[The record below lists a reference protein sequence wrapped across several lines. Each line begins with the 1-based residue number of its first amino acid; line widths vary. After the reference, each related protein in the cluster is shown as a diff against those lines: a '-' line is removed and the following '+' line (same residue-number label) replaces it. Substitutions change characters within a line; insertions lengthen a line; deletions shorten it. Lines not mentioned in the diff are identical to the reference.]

1 MSSENENKVVAAA
14 ENEAAAE
21 KKGAMRSRAAALF
34 FALILGPLGVSEL
47 YLRKKT
53 SALVVFLLSVVS
65 VAVAWYFQVISLDYK
80 SIDLASKAFYA
91 FAFVFGAT
99 WVYAFLS
106 AIISPVEAV
115 VEDQTPSNA
124 VEFQPDALEIKN
136 SKLPVI
142 IRLCVWIPV
151 VIVIAAIFWASVC
164 EVDIVVSAR
173 GKIIT
178 AQPTIVLKPYDRVF
192 VKDIKVKV
200 GDVVEK
206 DQVLIEF
213 EPKIYDADAARLEN
227 DRDTFKAQFER
238 FSAEFEDQP
247 YTLPKN
253 ATVYDEEQMEIY
265 KQRQEYFKARMHSFD
280 SSIRYYKE
288 AEKTKEVS
296 LESMREQYK
305 VLKDLCA
312 QYERLQ
318 QRNAAS
324 WQEYAQ
330 MTINRLEME
339 GNIDALQQ
347 SIQEL
352 KNQTEAT
359 VAQKDAFIQEWRNT
373 ISENMVVAK
382 SKLKTAESQLMQTNQ
397 LREYTELKSPCRAVV
412 HEVAAFSKN
421 SGVREAEALI
431 TLIPIDGDLFVE
443 AEVRPMDIARVR
455 EDMNARIKLDAYPFQ
470 KYDTMSGKVVGIS
483 ENTIQKDQRSLD
495 PEASMTYYR
504 TRLSYDY
511 STMSH
516 LPENF
521 RLIPG
526 MEVQVEIM
534 TGRRKIITYVT
545 YPLIKALDTA
555 IREP

>member
-1 MSSENENKVVAAA
+1 MSENENNMVAAEATPAENVKQETRSRGAAVFFALFFGPLGISEAYLGRKKSAVTVLLLTIAAVAAA
-14 ENEAAAE
+14 
-21 KKGAMRSRAAALF
+21 
-34 FALILGPLGVSEL
+34 
-47 YLRKKT
+47 
-53 SALVVFLLSVVS
+53 
-65 VAVAWYFQVISLDYK
+65 WYFKVISLDYK
-80 SIDLASKAFYA
+80 AIDLTSKWFQL
-91 FAFVFGAT
+91 FVIGMGAIWAYT
-99 WVYAFLS
+99 FLCS
-106 AIISPVEAV
+106 MIATLNPVV
-115 VEDQTPSNA
+115 GDQTPAEA

-142 IRLCVWIPV
+142 IRLCVWIPAV
-151 VIVIAAIFWASVC
+151 VVLIGIVWASLC

-178 AQPTIVLKPYDRVF
+178 GQPTIVLKPYDRVF
-192 VKDIKVKV
+192 VKDVKV
-200 GDVVEK
+200 SVGDIVEK

-227 DRDTFKAQFER
+227 DRDTFKAQYER
-238 FSAEFEDQP
+238 FSAEFEGKK
-247 YTLPKN
+247 YVLPSN
-253 ATVYDEEQMEIY
+253 ATVYDKEQLEIY
-265 KQRQEYFKARMHSFD
+265 KQRQEYYNARIQSFD
-280 SSIRYYKE
+280 ASIRYYNE
-288 AEKTKEVS
+288 AKKTKEVT
-296 LESMREQYK
+296 LNSMREQYK
-305 VLKDLCA
+305 VFKELCD

-318 QRNAAS
+318 KSNAAS
-324 WQEYAQ
+324 WREYAQ
-330 MTINRLEME
+330 MTISRLEME
-339 GNIDALQQ
+339 GNIAALLQ

-359 VAQKDAFIQEWRNT
+359 VAQKEAFVQEWRNT
-373 ISENMVVAK
+373 ISENMVTAK
-382 SKLKTAESQLMQTNQ
+382 SKLKTADSQLLQVNQ
-397 LREYTELKSPCRAVV
+397 LRMYTELKAPCRAVV
-412 HEVAAFSKN
+412 HEVAAFSEN

-455 EDMNARIKLDAYPFQ
+455 LGSEARIKLDAYPFQ
-470 KYDTMSGKVVGIS
+470 KYDTMSGEVVGIS

-504 TRLSYDY
+504 TRLSYDS
-511 STMSH
+511 STMNH

>member
-1 MSSENENKVVAAA
+1 MSENENNVAAA
-14 ENEAAAE
+14 EATPAE
-21 KKGAMRSRAAALF
+21 NVKQKTRSRGAAVFFALF
-34 FALILGPLGVSEL
+34 FGPLGISEA
-47 YLRKKT
+47 YLGRKK
-53 SALVVFLLSVVS
+53 SAVTVLLLTIAA
-65 VAVAWYFQVISLDYK
+65 VAAAWYFKVITLDYK
-80 SIDLASKAFYA
+80 AIDLTSKWFQL
-91 FAFVFGAT
+91 FVIGMGAIWAYT
-99 WVYAFLS
+99 FLCS
-106 AIISPVEAV
+106 MIATLNPVV
-115 VEDQTPSNA
+115 GDQTPAEA

-142 IRLCVWIPV
+142 IRLCVWIPAV
-151 VIVIAAIFWASVC
+151 VVLIGIVWASLC

-178 AQPTIVLKPYDRVF
+178 GQPTIVLKPYDRVF
-192 VKDIKVKV
+192 VKDVKV
-200 GDVVEK
+200 SVGDIVEK

-227 DRDTFKAQFER
+227 DRDTFKAQYER
-238 FSAEFEDQP
+238 FSAEFEGKK
-247 YTLPKN
+247 YVLPSD
-253 ATVYDEEQMEIY
+253 ATVYDKEQLEIY
-265 KQRQEYFKARMHSFD
+265 KQRQEYYNARIQSFD
-280 SSIRYYKE
+280 ASIRYYNE
-288 AEKTKEVS
+288 AKKTKEVT
-296 LESMREQYK
+296 LNSMREQYK
-305 VLKDLCA
+305 VFKELCD

-318 QRNAAS
+318 KSNAAS
-324 WQEYAQ
+324 WREYAQ
-330 MTINRLEME
+330 MTISRLEME
-339 GNIDALQQ
+339 GNIAALLQ

-359 VAQKDAFIQEWRNT
+359 VAQKEAFVQEWRNT
-373 ISENMVVAK
+373 ISENMVTAK
-382 SKLKTAESQLMQTNQ
+382 SKLKTADSQLLQVNQ
-397 LREYTELKSPCRAVV
+397 LRMYTELKAPCRAVV
-412 HEVAAFSKN
+412 HEVAAFSEN

-455 EDMNARIKLDAYPFQ
+455 LGSEARIKLDAYPFQ
-470 KYDTMSGKVVGIS
+470 KYDTMSGEVVGIS

-504 TRLSYDY
+504 TRLSYDS
-511 STMSH
+511 STMNH

>member
-1 MSSENENKVVAAA
+1 MSEQENKTASA
-14 ENEAAAE
+14 ENASAVENTKNDE
-21 KKGAMRSRAAALF
+21 RSRAAAVF
-34 FALILGPLGVSEL
+34 FSLIFGPLGISET
-47 YLRKKT
+47 YLGKKK
-53 SALVVFLLSVVS
+53 SAFAVFLITAAAVV
-65 VAVAWYFQVISLDYK
+65 AAWHYGVLSLDHTA
-80 SIDLASKAFYA
+80 IDFTAKEFHIFAS
-91 FAFVFGAT
+91 VIGAV
-99 WVYAFLS
+99 WAYAFLS
-106 AIISPVEAV
+106 AVLSPLKSAV
-115 VEDQTPSNA
+115 GDQTPANA

-136 SKLPVI
+136 SKLPLA

-151 VIVIAAIFWASVC
+151 VIVIAAIVWASIC

-192 VKDIKVKV
+192 VKDVKVKV
-200 GDVVEK
+200 GDIVEQ

-238 FSAEFEDQP
+238 FTAEFENKP
-247 YTLPKN
+247 YILPQN
-253 ATVYDEEQMEIY
+253 ATDYDREQLEIY
-265 KQRQEYFKARMHSFD
+265 KQRQDYYKARIQSFD
-280 SSIRYYKE
+280 ASIRYYAE
-288 AEKTKEVS
+288 AKKTKEVT
-296 LESMREQYK
+296 LNSMREQYK
-305 VLKDLCA
+305 VFKELCD
-312 QYERLQ
+312 QYEGLQ
-318 QRNAAS
+318 KRNAAS
-324 WQEYAQ
+324 WREYAQ
-330 MTINRLEME
+330 MTISRLEME
-339 GNIDALQQ
+339 GNIAALLQ

-359 VAQKDAFIQEWRNT
+359 VAQKDAFVQEWRNT
-373 ISENMVVAK
+373 ISENMVAAK
-382 SKLKTAESQLMQTNQ
+382 SKLKTADSQLLQTNQ
-397 LREYTELKSPCRAVV
+397 LRMYTELKSPCRAVV
-412 HEVAAFSKN
+412 HEVAAFSEN

-431 TLIPIDGDLFVE
+431 TLIPIDGELFVE

-455 EDMNARIKLDAYPFQ
+455 FGSEARIKLDAYPFQ

-504 TRLSYDY
+504 TRLSYDS
-511 STMSH
+511 STMNH

-526 MEVQVEIM
+526 MEAQVEIM

>member
-1 MSSENENKVVAAA
+1 MSENENNVAAA
-14 ENEAAAE
+14 EATPAE
-21 KKGAMRSRAAALF
+21 NVKQETRSRGAAVFFALF
-34 FALILGPLGVSEL
+34 FGPLGISEA
-47 YLRKKT
+47 YLGRKK
-53 SALVVFLLSVVS
+53 SAVTVLLLTIAA
-65 VAVAWYFQVISLDYK
+65 VAAAWYFKVITLDYK
-80 SIDLASKAFYA
+80 AIDLTSKWFQL
-91 FAFVFGAT
+91 FVIGMGAIWAYT
-99 WVYAFLS
+99 FLCS
-106 AIISPVEAV
+106 MIATLNPVV
-115 VEDQTPSNA
+115 GDQTPAEA

-142 IRLCVWIPV
+142 IRLCVWIPAV
-151 VIVIAAIFWASVC
+151 VVLIGIVWASLC

-178 AQPTIVLKPYDRVF
+178 GQPTIVLKPYDRVF
-192 VKDIKVKV
+192 VKDVKV
-200 GDVVEK
+200 SVGDIVEK

-227 DRDTFKAQFER
+227 DRDTFKAQYER
-238 FSAEFEDQP
+238 FSAEFEGKK
-247 YTLPKN
+247 YVLPSD
-253 ATVYDEEQMEIY
+253 ATVYDKEQLEIY
-265 KQRQEYFKARMHSFD
+265 KQRQEYYNARIQSFD
-280 SSIRYYKE
+280 ASIRYYNE
-288 AEKTKEVS
+288 AKKTKEVT
-296 LESMREQYK
+296 LNSMREQYK
-305 VLKDLCA
+305 VFKELCD

-318 QRNAAS
+318 KSNAAS
-324 WQEYAQ
+324 WREYAQ
-330 MTINRLEME
+330 MTISRLEME
-339 GNIDALQQ
+339 GNIAALLQ

-359 VAQKDAFIQEWRNT
+359 VAQKEAFVQEWRNT
-373 ISENMVVAK
+373 ISENMVTAK
-382 SKLKTAESQLMQTNQ
+382 SKLKTADSQLLQVNQ
-397 LREYTELKSPCRAVV
+397 LRMYTELKAPCRAVV
-412 HEVAAFSKN
+412 HEVAAFSEN

-455 EDMNARIKLDAYPFQ
+455 LGSEARIKLDAYPFQ
-470 KYDTMSGKVVGIS
+470 KYDTMSGEVVGIS

-504 TRLSYDY
+504 TRLSYDS
-511 STMSH
+511 STMNH

>member
-1 MSSENENKVVAAA
+1 MSENENNVAAA
-14 ENEAAAE
+14 EATPAE
-21 KKGAMRSRAAALF
+21 NVKQETRSRGAAVFFALF
-34 FALILGPLGVSEL
+34 FGPLGISEA
-47 YLRKKT
+47 YLGRKK
-53 SALVVFLLSVVS
+53 SAVTVLLLTIAA
-65 VAVAWYFQVISLDYK
+65 VAAAWYFKVISLDYK
-80 SIDLASKAFYA
+80 AIDLTSKWFQL
-91 FAFVFGAT
+91 FVIGMGAIWAYT
-99 WVYAFLS
+99 FLCS
-106 AIISPVEAV
+106 MIATLNPVV
-115 VEDQTPSNA
+115 GDQTPAEA

-142 IRLCVWIPV
+142 IRLCVWIPAV
-151 VIVIAAIFWASVC
+151 VVLIGIVWASLC

-178 AQPTIVLKPYDRVF
+178 GQPTIVLKPYDRVF
-192 VKDIKVKV
+192 VKDVKV
-200 GDVVEK
+200 SVGDIVEK

-227 DRDTFKAQFER
+227 DRDTFKAQYER
-238 FSAEFEDQP
+238 FSAEFEGKK
-247 YTLPKN
+247 YVLPSD
-253 ATVYDEEQMEIY
+253 ATVYDKEQLEIY
-265 KQRQEYFKARMHSFD
+265 KQRQEYYNARIQSFD
-280 SSIRYYKE
+280 ASIRYYNE
-288 AEKTKEVS
+288 AKKTKEVT
-296 LESMREQYK
+296 LNSMREQYK
-305 VLKDLCA
+305 VFKELCD

-318 QRNAAS
+318 KSNAAS
-324 WQEYAQ
+324 WREYAQ
-330 MTINRLEME
+330 MTISRLEME
-339 GNIDALQQ
+339 GNIAALLQ

-359 VAQKDAFIQEWRNT
+359 VAQKEAFVQEWRNT
-373 ISENMVVAK
+373 ISENMVTAK
-382 SKLKTAESQLMQTNQ
+382 SKLKTADSQLLQVNQ
-397 LREYTELKSPCRAVV
+397 LRMYTELKAPCRAVV
-412 HEVAAFSKN
+412 HEVAAFSEN

-455 EDMNARIKLDAYPFQ
+455 LGSEARIKLDAYPFQ
-470 KYDTMSGKVVGIS
+470 KYDTMSGEVVGIS

-504 TRLSYDY
+504 TRLSYDS
-511 STMSH
+511 STMNH

>member
-1 MSSENENKVVAAA
+1 MSENENNVAAA
-14 ENEAAAE
+14 EATPAE
-21 KKGAMRSRAAALF
+21 NVKQETRSRGAAVFFALF
-34 FALILGPLGVSEL
+34 FGPLGISEA
-47 YLRKKT
+47 YLGRKK
-53 SALVVFLLSVVS
+53 SAVTVLLLTIAA
-65 VAVAWYFQVISLDYK
+65 VAAAWYFKVITLDYK
-80 SIDLASKAFYA
+80 AIDLTSKWFQL
-91 FAFVFGAT
+91 FVIGMGAIWAYT
-99 WVYAFLS
+99 FLCS
-106 AIISPVEAV
+106 MIVTLNPVV
-115 VEDQTPSNA
+115 GDQTPAEA

-142 IRLCVWIPV
+142 IRLCVWIPAV
-151 VIVIAAIFWASVC
+151 VVLIGIVWASLC

-178 AQPTIVLKPYDRVF
+178 GQPTIVLKPYDRVF
-192 VKDIKVKV
+192 VKDVKV
-200 GDVVEK
+200 SVGDIVEK

-227 DRDTFKAQFER
+227 DRDTFKAQYER
-238 FSAEFEDQP
+238 FSAEFEGKK
-247 YTLPKN
+247 YVLPSD
-253 ATVYDEEQMEIY
+253 ATVYDKEQLEIY
-265 KQRQEYFKARMHSFD
+265 KQRQEYYNARIQSFD
-280 SSIRYYKE
+280 ASIRYYAE
-288 AEKTKEVS
+288 AKKTKEVT
-296 LESMREQYK
+296 LNSMREQYK
-305 VLKDLCA
+305 VFKELCD

-318 QRNAAS
+318 KSNAAS
-324 WQEYAQ
+324 WREYAQ
-330 MTINRLEME
+330 MTISRLEME
-339 GNIDALQQ
+339 GNIAALLQ

-359 VAQKDAFIQEWRNT
+359 VAQKEAFVQEWRNT
-373 ISENMVVAK
+373 ISENMVTAK
-382 SKLKTAESQLMQTNQ
+382 SKLKTADSQLLQVNQ
-397 LREYTELKSPCRAVV
+397 LRMYTELKAPCRAVV
-412 HEVAAFSKN
+412 HEVAAFSEN

-455 EDMNARIKLDAYPFQ
+455 LGSEARIKLDAYPFQ
-470 KYDTMSGKVVGIS
+470 KYDTMSGEVVGIS

-504 TRLSYDY
+504 TRLSYDS
-511 STMSH
+511 STMNH

>member
-1 MSSENENKVVAAA
+1 MSENENNMVAAEATPAENVKQKTRSRGAAVFFALFFGPLGISEAYLGRKKSAVTVLLLTIAAVAAA
-14 ENEAAAE
+14 
-21 KKGAMRSRAAALF
+21 
-34 FALILGPLGVSEL
+34 
-47 YLRKKT
+47 
-53 SALVVFLLSVVS
+53 
-65 VAVAWYFQVISLDYK
+65 WYFKVITLDYK
-80 SIDLASKAFYA
+80 AIDLTSKWFQL
-91 FAFVFGAT
+91 FVIGMGAIWAYT
-99 WVYAFLS
+99 FLCS
-106 AIISPVEAV
+106 MIATLNPVV
-115 VEDQTPSNA
+115 GDQTPAEA

-142 IRLCVWIPV
+142 IRLCVWIPAV
-151 VIVIAAIFWASVC
+151 VVLIGIVWASLC

-178 AQPTIVLKPYDRVF
+178 GQPTIVLKPYDRVF
-192 VKDIKVKV
+192 VKDVKV
-200 GDVVEK
+200 SVGDIVEK

-227 DRDTFKAQFER
+227 DRDTFKAQYER
-238 FSAEFEDQP
+238 FSAEFEGKK
-247 YTLPKN
+247 YVLPPN
-253 ATVYDEEQMEIY
+253 ATVYDKEQLEIY
-265 KQRQEYFKARMHSFD
+265 KQRQEYYNARIQSFD
-280 SSIRYYKE
+280 ASIRYYNE
-288 AEKTKEVS
+288 AKKTKEVT
-296 LESMREQYK
+296 LNSMREQYK
-305 VLKDLCA
+305 VFKELCD

-318 QRNAAS
+318 KSNAAS
-324 WQEYAQ
+324 WREYAQ
-330 MTINRLEME
+330 MTISRLEME
-339 GNIDALQQ
+339 GNIAALLQ

-359 VAQKDAFIQEWRNT
+359 VAQKEAFVQEWRNT
-373 ISENMVVAK
+373 ISENMVTAK
-382 SKLKTAESQLMQTNQ
+382 SKLKTADSQLLQVNQ
-397 LREYTELKSPCRAVV
+397 LRMYTELKAPCRAVV
-412 HEVAAFSKN
+412 HEVAAFSEN

-455 EDMNARIKLDAYPFQ
+455 LGSEARIKLDAYPFQ
-470 KYDTMSGKVVGIS
+470 KYDTMSGEVVGIS

-504 TRLSYDY
+504 TRLSYDS
-511 STMSH
+511 STMNH

>member
-1 MSSENENKVVAAA
+1 MSENENNMVAAEATPAENVKQKTRSRGAAVFFALFFGPLGISEAYLGRKKSAVTVLLLSIAAVAAA
-14 ENEAAAE
+14 
-21 KKGAMRSRAAALF
+21 
-34 FALILGPLGVSEL
+34 
-47 YLRKKT
+47 
-53 SALVVFLLSVVS
+53 
-65 VAVAWYFQVISLDYK
+65 WYFKVITLDYK
-80 SIDLASKAFYA
+80 AIDLTSKWFQL
-91 FAFVFGAT
+91 FVIGMGAIWAYT
-99 WVYAFLS
+99 FLCS
-106 AIISPVEAV
+106 MIATLNPVV
-115 VEDQTPSNA
+115 GDQTPAEA

-142 IRLCVWIPV
+142 IRLCVWIPAV
-151 VIVIAAIFWASVC
+151 VVLIGIVWASLC

-178 AQPTIVLKPYDRVF
+178 GQPTIVLKPYDRVF
-192 VKDIKVKV
+192 VKDVKV
-200 GDVVEK
+200 SVGDIVEK

-227 DRDTFKAQFER
+227 DRDTFKAQYER
-238 FSAEFEDQP
+238 FSAEFEGKK
-247 YTLPKN
+247 YVLPPD
-253 ATVYDEEQMEIY
+253 ATVYDKEQLEIY
-265 KQRQEYFKARMHSFD
+265 KQRQEYYNARIQSFD
-280 SSIRYYKE
+280 ASIRYYNE
-288 AEKTKEVS
+288 AKKTKEVT
-296 LESMREQYK
+296 LNSMREQYK
-305 VLKDLCA
+305 VFKELCD

-318 QRNAAS
+318 KSNAAS
-324 WQEYAQ
+324 WREYAQ
-330 MTINRLEME
+330 MTISRLEME
-339 GNIDALQQ
+339 GNIAALLQ

-359 VAQKDAFIQEWRNT
+359 VAQKEAFVQEWRNT
-373 ISENMVVAK
+373 ISENMVTAK
-382 SKLKTAESQLMQTNQ
+382 SKLKTADSQLLQVNQ
-397 LREYTELKSPCRAVV
+397 LRMYTELKAPCRAVV
-412 HEVAAFSKN
+412 HEVAAFSEN

-455 EDMNARIKLDAYPFQ
+455 LGSEARIKLDAYPFQ
-470 KYDTMSGKVVGIS
+470 KYDTMSGEVVGIS

-504 TRLSYDY
+504 TRLSYDS
-511 STMSH
+511 STMNH

>member
-1 MSSENENKVVAAA
+1 MSENENNMAAAEATPAENVKQETRSRGAAVFFALFFGPLGISEAYLGRKKSAVTVLLLTIAAVAAA
-14 ENEAAAE
+14 
-21 KKGAMRSRAAALF
+21 
-34 FALILGPLGVSEL
+34 
-47 YLRKKT
+47 
-53 SALVVFLLSVVS
+53 
-65 VAVAWYFQVISLDYK
+65 WYFKVITLDYK
-80 SIDLASKAFYA
+80 AIDLTSKWFQL
-91 FAFVFGAT
+91 FVIGMGAIWAYT
-99 WVYAFLS
+99 FLCS
-106 AIISPVEAV
+106 MIVTLNPVV
-115 VEDQTPSNA
+115 GDQTPAEA

-142 IRLCVWIPV
+142 IRLCVWIPAV
-151 VIVIAAIFWASVC
+151 VVLIGIVWASLC

-178 AQPTIVLKPYDRVF
+178 GQPTIVLKPYDRVF
-192 VKDIKVKV
+192 VKDVKV
-200 GDVVEK
+200 SVGDIVEK

-227 DRDTFKAQFER
+227 DRDTFKAQYER
-238 FSAEFEDQP
+238 FSAEFEGKK
-247 YTLPKN
+247 YVLPSD
-253 ATVYDEEQMEIY
+253 ATVYDKEQLEIY
-265 KQRQEYFKARMHSFD
+265 KQRQEYYNARIQSFD
-280 SSIRYYKE
+280 ASIRYYNE
-288 AEKTKEVS
+288 AKKTKEVT
-296 LESMREQYK
+296 LNSMREQYK
-305 VLKDLCA
+305 VFKELCD

-318 QRNAAS
+318 KSNAAS
-324 WQEYAQ
+324 WREYAQ
-330 MTINRLEME
+330 MTISRLEME
-339 GNIDALQQ
+339 GNIAALLQ

-359 VAQKDAFIQEWRNT
+359 VAQKEAFVQEWRNT
-373 ISENMVVAK
+373 ISENMVTAK
-382 SKLKTAESQLMQTNQ
+382 SKLKTADSQLLQVNQ
-397 LREYTELKSPCRAVV
+397 LRMYTELKAPCRAVV
-412 HEVAAFSKN
+412 HEVAAFSEN

-455 EDMNARIKLDAYPFQ
+455 LGSEARIKLDAYPFQ
-470 KYDTMSGKVVGIS
+470 KYDTMSGEVVGIS

-504 TRLSYDY
+504 TRLSYDS
-511 STMSH
+511 STMNH

>member
-1 MSSENENKVVAAA
+1 MSESENNMGAAEATPAENVKQETRSRGAAVFFALFFGPLGISEAYLGRKKSAVTVLLLTIAAVAAA
-14 ENEAAAE
+14 
-21 KKGAMRSRAAALF
+21 
-34 FALILGPLGVSEL
+34 
-47 YLRKKT
+47 
-53 SALVVFLLSVVS
+53 
-65 VAVAWYFQVISLDYK
+65 WYFKVITLDYK
-80 SIDLASKAFYA
+80 AIDLTSKWFQL
-91 FAFVFGAT
+91 FVIGMGAIWAYT
-99 WVYAFLS
+99 FLCS
-106 AIISPVEAV
+106 MIATLNPVV
-115 VEDQTPSNA
+115 GDQTPAEA

-142 IRLCVWIPV
+142 IRLCVWIPAV
-151 VIVIAAIFWASVC
+151 VVLIGIVWASLC

-178 AQPTIVLKPYDRVF
+178 GQPTIVLKPYDRVF
-192 VKDIKVKV
+192 VKDVKV
-200 GDVVEK
+200 SVGDIVEK

-227 DRDTFKAQFER
+227 DRDTFKAQYER
-238 FSAEFEDQP
+238 FSAEFEGKK
-247 YTLPKN
+247 YVLPPD
-253 ATVYDEEQMEIY
+253 ATVYDKEQLEIY
-265 KQRQEYFKARMHSFD
+265 KQRQEYYNARIQSFD
-280 SSIRYYKE
+280 ASIRYYNE
-288 AEKTKEVS
+288 AKKTKEVT
-296 LESMREQYK
+296 LNSMREQYK
-305 VLKDLCA
+305 VFKELCD

-318 QRNAAS
+318 KSNAAS
-324 WQEYAQ
+324 WREYAQ
-330 MTINRLEME
+330 MTISRLEME
-339 GNIDALQQ
+339 GNIAALLQ

-359 VAQKDAFIQEWRNT
+359 VAQKEAFVQEWRNT
-373 ISENMVVAK
+373 ISENMVTAK
-382 SKLKTAESQLMQTNQ
+382 SKLKTADSQLLQVNQ
-397 LREYTELKSPCRAVV
+397 LRMYTELKAPCRAVV
-412 HEVAAFSKN
+412 HEVAAFSEN

-455 EDMNARIKLDAYPFQ
+455 LGSEARIKLDAYPFQ
-470 KYDTMSGKVVGIS
+470 KYDTMSGEVVGIS

-495 PEASMTYYR
+495 PETSMTYYR
-504 TRLSYDY
+504 TRLSYDS
-511 STMSH
+511 STMNH

>member
-1 MSSENENKVVAAA
+1 MSENENNMVAAEATPAENVKQKTRSRGAAVFFALFFGPLGISEAYLGRKKSAVTVLLLTIAAVAAA
-14 ENEAAAE
+14 
-21 KKGAMRSRAAALF
+21 
-34 FALILGPLGVSEL
+34 
-47 YLRKKT
+47 
-53 SALVVFLLSVVS
+53 
-65 VAVAWYFQVISLDYK
+65 WYFKVITLDYK
-80 SIDLASKAFYA
+80 AIDLTSKWFQL
-91 FAFVFGAT
+91 FVIGMGAIWAYT
-99 WVYAFLS
+99 FLCS
-106 AIISPVEAV
+106 MIATLNPVV
-115 VEDQTPSNA
+115 GDQTPAEA

-142 IRLCVWIPV
+142 IRLCVWIPAV
-151 VIVIAAIFWASVC
+151 VVLIGIVWASLC

-178 AQPTIVLKPYDRVF
+178 GQPTIVLKPYDRVF
-192 VKDIKVKV
+192 VKDVKV
-200 GDVVEK
+200 SVGDIVEK

-227 DRDTFKAQFER
+227 DRDTFKAQYER
-238 FSAEFEDQP
+238 FSAEFEGKK
-247 YTLPKN
+247 YVLPPD
-253 ATVYDEEQMEIY
+253 ATVYDKEQLEIY
-265 KQRQEYFKARMHSFD
+265 KQRQEYYNARIQSFD
-280 SSIRYYKE
+280 ASIRYYNE
-288 AEKTKEVS
+288 AKKTKEVT
-296 LESMREQYK
+296 LNSMREQYK
-305 VLKDLCA
+305 VFKELCD

-318 QRNAAS
+318 KSNAAS
-324 WQEYAQ
+324 WREYAQ
-330 MTINRLEME
+330 MTISRLEME
-339 GNIDALQQ
+339 GNIAALLQ

-359 VAQKDAFIQEWRNT
+359 VAQKEAFVQEWRNT
-373 ISENMVVAK
+373 ISENMVTAK
-382 SKLKTAESQLMQTNQ
+382 SKLKTADSQLLQVNQ
-397 LREYTELKSPCRAVV
+397 LRMYTELKAPCRAVV
-412 HEVAAFSKN
+412 HEVAAFSEN

-455 EDMNARIKLDAYPFQ
+455 LGSEARIKLDAYPFQ
-470 KYDTMSGKVVGIS
+470 KYDTMSGEVVGIS

-504 TRLSYDY
+504 TRLSYDS
-511 STMSH
+511 STMNH

>member
-1 MSSENENKVVAAA
+1 MSENENNMVAAEATPAENVKQKTRSRGAAVFFALFFGPLGISEAYLGRKKSAVTVLLLTIAAVAAA
-14 ENEAAAE
+14 
-21 KKGAMRSRAAALF
+21 
-34 FALILGPLGVSEL
+34 
-47 YLRKKT
+47 
-53 SALVVFLLSVVS
+53 
-65 VAVAWYFQVISLDYK
+65 WYFKVITLDYK
-80 SIDLASKAFYA
+80 AIDLTSKWFQL
-91 FAFVFGAT
+91 FVIGMGAIWAYT
-99 WVYAFLS
+99 FLCS
-106 AIISPVEAV
+106 MIATLNPVV
-115 VEDQTPSNA
+115 GDQTPAEA

-142 IRLCVWIPV
+142 IRLCVWIPAV
-151 VIVIAAIFWASVC
+151 VVLIGIVWASLC

-178 AQPTIVLKPYDRVF
+178 GQPTIVLKPYDRVF
-192 VKDIKVKV
+192 VKDVKV
-200 GDVVEK
+200 SVGDIVEK

-227 DRDTFKAQFER
+227 DRDTFKAQYER
-238 FSAEFEDQP
+238 FSAEFEGKV
-247 YTLPKN
+247 YTLPSD
-253 ATVYDEEQMEIY
+253 ATVYDKEQLEIY
-265 KQRQEYFKARMHSFD
+265 KQRQEYYNARIQSFD
-280 SSIRYYKE
+280 ASIRYYNE
-288 AEKTKEVS
+288 AKKTKEVT
-296 LESMREQYK
+296 LNSMREQYK
-305 VLKDLCA
+305 VFKELCD

-318 QRNAAS
+318 KSNAAS
-324 WQEYAQ
+324 WREYAQ
-330 MTINRLEME
+330 MTISRLEME
-339 GNIDALQQ
+339 GNIAALLQ

-359 VAQKDAFIQEWRNT
+359 VAQKEAFVQEWRNT
-373 ISENMVVAK
+373 ISENMVTAK
-382 SKLKTAESQLMQTNQ
+382 SKLKTADSQLLQVNQ
-397 LREYTELKSPCRAVV
+397 LRMYTELKAPCRAVV
-412 HEVAAFSKN
+412 HEVAAFSEN

-455 EDMNARIKLDAYPFQ
+455 LGSEARIKLDAYPFQ
-470 KYDTMSGKVVGIS
+470 KYDTMSGEVVGIS

-504 TRLSYDY
+504 TRLSYDS
-511 STMSH
+511 STMNH

>member
-1 MSSENENKVVAAA
+1 MSENENNVAAA
-14 ENEAAAE
+14 GATPAENV
-21 KKGAMRSRAAALF
+21 KQKTRSRGAAVFFALF
-34 FALILGPLGVSEL
+34 FGPLGISEA
-47 YLRKKT
+47 YLGRKK
-53 SALVVFLLSVVS
+53 SAVTVLLLTIAA
-65 VAVAWYFQVISLDYK
+65 VAAAWYFKVITLDYK
-80 SIDLASKAFYA
+80 AIDLTSKWFQL
-91 FAFVFGAT
+91 FVIGMGAIWAYT
-99 WVYAFLS
+99 FLCS
-106 AIISPVEAV
+106 MIATLNPVV
-115 VEDQTPSNA
+115 GDQTPAEA

-142 IRLCVWIPV
+142 IRLCVWIPAV
-151 VIVIAAIFWASVC
+151 VVLIGIVWASLC

-178 AQPTIVLKPYDRVF
+178 GQPTIVLKPYDRVF
-192 VKDIKVKV
+192 VKDVKV
-200 GDVVEK
+200 SVGDIVEK

-227 DRDTFKAQFER
+227 DRDTFKAQYER
-238 FSAEFEDQP
+238 FSAEFEGKK
-247 YTLPKN
+247 YVLPSD
-253 ATVYDEEQMEIY
+253 ATVYDKEQLEIY
-265 KQRQEYFKARMHSFD
+265 KQRQEYYNARIQSFD
-280 SSIRYYKE
+280 ASIRYYNE
-288 AEKTKEVS
+288 AKKTKEVT
-296 LESMREQYK
+296 LNSMREQYK
-305 VLKDLCA
+305 VFKELCD

-318 QRNAAS
+318 KSNAAS
-324 WQEYAQ
+324 WREYAQ
-330 MTINRLEME
+330 MTISRLEME
-339 GNIDALQQ
+339 GNIAALLQ

-359 VAQKDAFIQEWRNT
+359 VAQKEAFVQEWRNT
-373 ISENMVVAK
+373 ISENMVTAK
-382 SKLKTAESQLMQTNQ
+382 SKLKTADSQLLQVNQ
-397 LREYTELKSPCRAVV
+397 LRMYTELKAPCRAVV
-412 HEVAAFSKN
+412 HEVAAFSEN

-455 EDMNARIKLDAYPFQ
+455 LGSEARIKLDAYPFQ
-470 KYDTMSGKVVGIS
+470 KYDTMSGEVVGIS

-504 TRLSYDY
+504 TRLSYDS
-511 STMSH
+511 STMNH

>member
-1 MSSENENKVVAAA
+1 MSENENNMGAAEATPAENVKQETRSRGAAVFFALFFGPLGISEAYLGRKKSAVTVLLLSIAAVAAA
-14 ENEAAAE
+14 
-21 KKGAMRSRAAALF
+21 
-34 FALILGPLGVSEL
+34 
-47 YLRKKT
+47 
-53 SALVVFLLSVVS
+53 
-65 VAVAWYFQVISLDYK
+65 WYFKVITLDYK
-80 SIDLASKAFYA
+80 AIDLTSKWFQL
-91 FAFVFGAT
+91 FVIGMGAIWAYT
-99 WVYAFLS
+99 FLCS
-106 AIISPVEAV
+106 MIATLNPVV
-115 VEDQTPSNA
+115 GDQTPAEA

-142 IRLCVWIPV
+142 IRLCVWIPAV
-151 VIVIAAIFWASVC
+151 VVLIGIVWASLC

-178 AQPTIVLKPYDRVF
+178 GQPTIVLKPYDRVF
-192 VKDIKVKV
+192 VKDVKV
-200 GDVVEK
+200 SVGDIVEK

-227 DRDTFKAQFER
+227 DRDTFKAQYER
-238 FSAEFEDQP
+238 FSAEFEGKK
-247 YTLPKN
+247 YVLPSD
-253 ATVYDEEQMEIY
+253 ATVYDKEQLEIY
-265 KQRQEYFKARMHSFD
+265 KQRQEYYNARIQSFD
-280 SSIRYYKE
+280 ASIRYYNE
-288 AEKTKEVS
+288 AKKTKEVT
-296 LESMREQYK
+296 LNSMREQYK
-305 VLKDLCA
+305 VFKELCD

-318 QRNAAS
+318 KSNAAS
-324 WQEYAQ
+324 WREYAQ
-330 MTINRLEME
+330 MTISRLEME
-339 GNIDALQQ
+339 GNIAALLQ

-359 VAQKDAFIQEWRNT
+359 VAQKEAFVQEWRNT
-373 ISENMVVAK
+373 ISENMVTAK
-382 SKLKTAESQLMQTNQ
+382 SKLKTADSQLLQVNQ
-397 LREYTELKSPCRAVV
+397 LRMYTELKAPCRAVV
-412 HEVAAFSKN
+412 HEVAAFSEN

-455 EDMNARIKLDAYPFQ
+455 LGSEARIKLDAYPFQ
-470 KYDTMSGKVVGIS
+470 KYDTMSGEVVGIS

-504 TRLSYDY
+504 TRLSYDS
-511 STMSH
+511 STMNH

>member
-1 MSSENENKVVAAA
+1 MSENENNVAAA
-14 ENEAAAE
+14 EATPAE
-21 KKGAMRSRAAALF
+21 NVKQETRSRGAAVFFALF
-34 FALILGPLGVSEL
+34 FGPLGISEA
-47 YLRKKT
+47 YLGRKK
-53 SALVVFLLSVVS
+53 SAVTVLLLTIAA
-65 VAVAWYFQVISLDYK
+65 VAAAWYFKVITLDYK
-80 SIDLASKAFYA
+80 AIDLTSKWFQL
-91 FAFVFGAT
+91 FVIGMGAIWAYT
-99 WVYAFLS
+99 FLCS
-106 AIISPVEAV
+106 MIATLNPVV
-115 VEDQTPSNA
+115 GDQTPAEA

-142 IRLCVWIPV
+142 IRLCVWIPAV
-151 VIVIAAIFWASVC
+151 VVLIGIVWASLC

-178 AQPTIVLKPYDRVF
+178 GQPTIVLKPYDRVF
-192 VKDIKVKV
+192 VKDVKV
-200 GDVVEK
+200 SVGDIVEK

-227 DRDTFKAQFER
+227 DRDTFKAQYER
-238 FSAEFEDQP
+238 FSAEFEGKK
-247 YTLPKN
+247 YVLPSD
-253 ATVYDEEQMEIY
+253 ATVYDKEQLEIY
-265 KQRQEYFKARMHSFD
+265 KQRQEYYNARIQSFD
-280 SSIRYYKE
+280 ASIRYYNE
-288 AEKTKEVS
+288 AKKTKEVT
-296 LESMREQYK
+296 LNSMREQYK
-305 VLKDLCA
+305 VFKELCD

-318 QRNAAS
+318 KSNAAS
-324 WQEYAQ
+324 WREYAQ
-330 MTINRLEME
+330 MTISRLEME
-339 GNIDALQQ
+339 GNIAALLQ

-359 VAQKDAFIQEWRNT
+359 VAQKEAFVQEWRNT
-373 ISENMVVAK
+373 ISENMVTAK
-382 SKLKTAESQLMQTNQ
+382 SKLKTADSQLLQVNQ
-397 LREYTELKSPCRAVV
+397 LRMYTELKAPCRAVV
-412 HEVAAFSKN
+412 HEVAAFSEN

-455 EDMNARIKLDAYPFQ
+455 LGSEARIKLDAYPFQ

-504 TRLSYDY
+504 TRLSYDS
-511 STMSH
+511 STMNH

>member
-1 MSSENENKVVAAA
+1 MSENENNMAAAEATPAENVKQETRSRGAAVFFALFFGPLGISEAYLGRKKSAVTVLLLTIAAVAAA
-14 ENEAAAE
+14 
-21 KKGAMRSRAAALF
+21 
-34 FALILGPLGVSEL
+34 
-47 YLRKKT
+47 
-53 SALVVFLLSVVS
+53 
-65 VAVAWYFQVISLDYK
+65 WYFKVITLDYK
-80 SIDLASKAFYA
+80 AIDLTSKWFQL
-91 FAFVFGAT
+91 FVIGMGAIWAYT
-99 WVYAFLS
+99 FLCS
-106 AIISPVEAV
+106 MIATLNPVV
-115 VEDQTPSNA
+115 GDQTPAEA

-142 IRLCVWIPV
+142 IRLCVWIPAV
-151 VIVIAAIFWASVC
+151 VVLIGIVWASLC

-178 AQPTIVLKPYDRVF
+178 GQPTIVLKPYDRVF
-192 VKDIKVKV
+192 VKDVKV
-200 GDVVEK
+200 SVGDIVEK

-227 DRDTFKAQFER
+227 DRDTFKAQYER
-238 FSAEFEDQP
+238 FSAEFEGKK
-247 YTLPKN
+247 YVLPSD
-253 ATVYDEEQMEIY
+253 ATVYDKEQLEIY
-265 KQRQEYFKARMHSFD
+265 KQRQEYYNARIQSFD
-280 SSIRYYKE
+280 ASIRYYNE
-288 AEKTKEVS
+288 AKKTKEVT
-296 LESMREQYK
+296 LNSMREQYK
-305 VLKDLCA
+305 VFKELCD

-318 QRNAAS
+318 KSNAAS
-324 WQEYAQ
+324 WREYAQ
-330 MTINRLEME
+330 MTISRLEME
-339 GNIDALQQ
+339 GNIAALLQ

-359 VAQKDAFIQEWRNT
+359 VAQKEAFVQEWRNT
-373 ISENMVVAK
+373 ISENMVTAK
-382 SKLKTAESQLMQTNQ
+382 SKLKTADSQLLQVNQ
-397 LREYTELKSPCRAVV
+397 LRMYTELKAPCRAVV
-412 HEVAAFSKN
+412 HEVAAFSEN

-455 EDMNARIKLDAYPFQ
+455 LGSEARIKLDAYPFQ
-470 KYDTMSGKVVGIS
+470 KYDTMSGEVVGIS

-504 TRLSYDY
+504 TRLSYDS
-511 STMSH
+511 STMNH

>member
-1 MSSENENKVVAAA
+1 MSENENNMAAAEATPAENVKQETRSRGAAVFFALFFGPLGISEAYLGRKKSAVTVLLLTIAAVAAA
-14 ENEAAAE
+14 
-21 KKGAMRSRAAALF
+21 
-34 FALILGPLGVSEL
+34 
-47 YLRKKT
+47 
-53 SALVVFLLSVVS
+53 
-65 VAVAWYFQVISLDYK
+65 WYFKVITLDYK
-80 SIDLASKAFYA
+80 AIDLTSKWFQL
-91 FAFVFGAT
+91 FVIGMGAIWAYT
-99 WVYAFLS
+99 FLCS
-106 AIISPVEAV
+106 MIATLNPVV
-115 VEDQTPSNA
+115 GDQTPAEA

-142 IRLCVWIPV
+142 IRLCVWIPAV
-151 VIVIAAIFWASVC
+151 VVLIGIVWASLC

-178 AQPTIVLKPYDRVF
+178 GQPTIVLKPYDRVF
-192 VKDIKVKV
+192 VKDVKV
-200 GDVVEK
+200 SVGDIVEK

-227 DRDTFKAQFER
+227 DRDTFKAQYER
-238 FSAEFEDQP
+238 FSAEFEGKK
-247 YTLPKN
+247 YVLPPD
-253 ATVYDEEQMEIY
+253 ATVYDKEQLEIY
-265 KQRQEYFKARMHSFD
+265 KQRQEYYNARIQSFD
-280 SSIRYYKE
+280 ASIRYYNE
-288 AEKTKEVS
+288 AKKTKEVT
-296 LESMREQYK
+296 LNSMREQYK
-305 VLKDLCA
+305 VFKELCD

-318 QRNAAS
+318 KSNAAS
-324 WQEYAQ
+324 WREYAQ
-330 MTINRLEME
+330 MTISRLEME
-339 GNIDALQQ
+339 GNIAALLQ

-359 VAQKDAFIQEWRNT
+359 VAQKEAFVQEWRNT
-373 ISENMVVAK
+373 ISENMVTAK
-382 SKLKTAESQLMQTNQ
+382 SKLKTADSQLLQVNQ
-397 LREYTELKSPCRAVV
+397 LRMYTELKASCRAVV
-412 HEVAAFSKN
+412 HEVAAFSEN

-455 EDMNARIKLDAYPFQ
+455 LGSEARIKLDAYPFQ
-470 KYDTMSGKVVGIS
+470 KYDTMSGEVVGIS

-504 TRLSYDY
+504 TRLSYDS
-511 STMSH
+511 STMNH

>member
-1 MSSENENKVVAAA
+1 MSENENNMAAAEATPAENVKQKTRSRGAAVFFALFFGPLGISEAYLGRKKSAVTVLLLTIAAVAAA
-14 ENEAAAE
+14 
-21 KKGAMRSRAAALF
+21 
-34 FALILGPLGVSEL
+34 
-47 YLRKKT
+47 
-53 SALVVFLLSVVS
+53 
-65 VAVAWYFQVISLDYK
+65 WYFKVITLDYK
-80 SIDLASKAFYA
+80 AIDLTSKWFQL
-91 FAFVFGAT
+91 FVIGMGAIWAYT
-99 WVYAFLS
+99 FLCS
-106 AIISPVEAV
+106 MIVTLNPVV
-115 VEDQTPSNA
+115 GDQTPAEA

-142 IRLCVWIPV
+142 IRLCVWIPAV
-151 VIVIAAIFWASVC
+151 VVLIGIVWASLC

-178 AQPTIVLKPYDRVF
+178 GQPTIVLKPYDRVF
-192 VKDIKVKV
+192 VKDVKV
-200 GDVVEK
+200 SVGDIVEK

-227 DRDTFKAQFER
+227 DRDTFKAQYER
-238 FSAEFEDQP
+238 FSAEFEGKK
-247 YTLPKN
+247 YVLPPD
-253 ATVYDEEQMEIY
+253 ATVYDKEQLEIY
-265 KQRQEYFKARMHSFD
+265 KQRQEYYNARIQSFD
-280 SSIRYYKE
+280 ASIRYYNE
-288 AEKTKEVS
+288 AKKTKEVT
-296 LESMREQYK
+296 LNSMREQYK
-305 VLKDLCA
+305 VFKELCD

-318 QRNAAS
+318 KSNAAS
-324 WQEYAQ
+324 WREYAQ
-330 MTINRLEME
+330 MTISRLEME
-339 GNIDALQQ
+339 GNIAALLQ

-359 VAQKDAFIQEWRNT
+359 VAQKEAFVQEWRNT
-373 ISENMVVAK
+373 ISENMVTAK
-382 SKLKTAESQLMQTNQ
+382 SKLKTADSQLLQVNQ
-397 LREYTELKSPCRAVV
+397 LRMYTELKAPCRAVV
-412 HEVAAFSKN
+412 HEVAAFSEN

-455 EDMNARIKLDAYPFQ
+455 LGSEARIKLDAYPFQ
-470 KYDTMSGKVVGIS
+470 KYDTMSGEVVGIS

-504 TRLSYDY
+504 TRLSYDS
-511 STMSH
+511 STMNH

>member
-1 MSSENENKVVAAA
+1 MSENENNMVAAEATPAENVKQKTRSRGAAVFFALFFGPLGISEAYLGRKKSAVTVLLLTIAAVAAA
-14 ENEAAAE
+14 
-21 KKGAMRSRAAALF
+21 
-34 FALILGPLGVSEL
+34 
-47 YLRKKT
+47 
-53 SALVVFLLSVVS
+53 
-65 VAVAWYFQVISLDYK
+65 WYFKVISLDYK
-80 SIDLASKAFYA
+80 AIDLTSKWFQL
-91 FAFVFGAT
+91 FVIGMGAIWAYT
-99 WVYAFLS
+99 FLCS
-106 AIISPVEAV
+106 MIATLNPVV
-115 VEDQTPSNA
+115 GDQTPAEA

-142 IRLCVWIPV
+142 IRLCVWIPAV
-151 VIVIAAIFWASVC
+151 VVLIGIVWASLC

-178 AQPTIVLKPYDRVF
+178 GQPTIVLKPYDRVF
-192 VKDIKVKV
+192 VKDVKV
-200 GDVVEK
+200 SVGDIVEK

-227 DRDTFKAQFER
+227 DRDTFKAQYER
-238 FSAEFEDQP
+238 FSAEFEGKK
-247 YTLPKN
+247 YVLPSN
-253 ATVYDEEQMEIY
+253 ATVYDKEQLEIY
-265 KQRQEYFKARMHSFD
+265 KQRQEYYNARIQSFD
-280 SSIRYYKE
+280 ASIRYYNE
-288 AEKTKEVS
+288 AKKTKEVT
-296 LESMREQYK
+296 LNSMREQYK
-305 VLKDLCA
+305 VFKELCD

-318 QRNAAS
+318 KSNAAS
-324 WQEYAQ
+324 WREYAQ
-330 MTINRLEME
+330 MTISRLEME
-339 GNIDALQQ
+339 GNIAALLQ

-359 VAQKDAFIQEWRNT
+359 VAQKEAFVQEWRNT
-373 ISENMVVAK
+373 ISENMVTAK
-382 SKLKTAESQLMQTNQ
+382 SKLKTADSQLLQVNQ
-397 LREYTELKSPCRAVV
+397 LRMYTELKAPCRAVV
-412 HEVAAFSKN
+412 HEVAAFSEN

-455 EDMNARIKLDAYPFQ
+455 LGSEARIKLDAYPFQ
-470 KYDTMSGKVVGIS
+470 KYDTMSGEVVGIS

-504 TRLSYDY
+504 TRLSYDS
-511 STMSH
+511 STMNH

>member
-1 MSSENENKVVAAA
+1 MSENENNMAAAEATPAENVKQETRSRGAAVFFALFFGPLGISEAYLGRKKSAVTVLLLTIAAVAAA
-14 ENEAAAE
+14 
-21 KKGAMRSRAAALF
+21 
-34 FALILGPLGVSEL
+34 
-47 YLRKKT
+47 
-53 SALVVFLLSVVS
+53 
-65 VAVAWYFQVISLDYK
+65 WYFKVITLDYK
-80 SIDLASKAFYA
+80 AIDLTSKWFQL
-91 FAFVFGAT
+91 FVIGMGAIWAYT
-99 WVYAFLS
+99 FLCS
-106 AIISPVEAV
+106 MIATLNPVV
-115 VEDQTPSNA
+115 GDQTPAEA

-142 IRLCVWIPV
+142 IRLCVWIPAV
-151 VIVIAAIFWASVC
+151 VVLIGIVWASLC

-178 AQPTIVLKPYDRVF
+178 GQPTIVLKPYDRVF
-192 VKDIKVKV
+192 VKDVKV
-200 GDVVEK
+200 SVGDIVEK

-227 DRDTFKAQFER
+227 DRDTFKAQYER
-238 FSAEFEDQP
+238 FSAEFEGKK
-247 YTLPKN
+247 YVLPPD
-253 ATVYDEEQMEIY
+253 ATVYDKEQLEIY
-265 KQRQEYFKARMHSFD
+265 KQRQEYYNARIQSFD
-280 SSIRYYKE
+280 ASIRYYNE
-288 AEKTKEVS
+288 AKKTKEVT
-296 LESMREQYK
+296 LNSMREQYK
-305 VLKDLCA
+305 VFKELCD

-318 QRNAAS
+318 KSNAAS
-324 WQEYAQ
+324 WREYAQ
-330 MTINRLEME
+330 MTISRLEME
-339 GNIDALQQ
+339 GNIAALLQ

-359 VAQKDAFIQEWRNT
+359 VAQKEAFVQEWRNT
-373 ISENMVVAK
+373 ISENMVTAK
-382 SKLKTAESQLMQTNQ
+382 SKLKTADSQLLQVNQ
-397 LREYTELKSPCRAVV
+397 LRMYTELKAPCRAVV
-412 HEVAAFSKN
+412 HEVAAFSEN

-455 EDMNARIKLDAYPFQ
+455 LGSEARIKLDAYPFQ
-470 KYDTMSGKVVGIS
+470 KYDTMSGEVVGIS

-504 TRLSYDY
+504 TRLSYDS
-511 STMSH
+511 STMNH

>member
-1 MSSENENKVVAAA
+1 MSENENNVAAA
-14 ENEAAAE
+14 EATPAE
-21 KKGAMRSRAAALF
+21 NVKQETRSRGAAVFFALF
-34 FALILGPLGVSEL
+34 FGPLGISEA
-47 YLRKKT
+47 YLGRKK
-53 SALVVFLLSVVS
+53 SAVTVLLLTIAA
-65 VAVAWYFQVISLDYK
+65 VAAAWYFKVITPDYK
-80 SIDLASKAFYA
+80 AIDLTSKWFQL
-91 FAFVFGAT
+91 FVIGMGAIWAYT
-99 WVYAFLS
+99 FLCS
-106 AIISPVEAV
+106 MIVTLNPVV
-115 VEDQTPSNA
+115 GDQTPAEA

-142 IRLCVWIPV
+142 IRLCVWIPAV
-151 VIVIAAIFWASVC
+151 VVLIGIVWASLC

-178 AQPTIVLKPYDRVF
+178 GQPTIVLKPYDRVF
-192 VKDIKVKV
+192 VKDVKV
-200 GDVVEK
+200 SVGDIVEK

-227 DRDTFKAQFER
+227 DRDTFKAQYER
-238 FSAEFEDQP
+238 FSAEFEGKK
-247 YTLPKN
+247 YVLPSD
-253 ATVYDEEQMEIY
+253 ATVYDKEQLEIY
-265 KQRQEYFKARMHSFD
+265 KQRQEYYNARIQSFD
-280 SSIRYYKE
+280 ASIRYYNE
-288 AEKTKEVS
+288 AKKTKEVT
-296 LESMREQYK
+296 LNSMREQYK
-305 VLKDLCA
+305 VFKELCD

-318 QRNAAS
+318 KSNAAS
-324 WQEYAQ
+324 WREYAQ
-330 MTINRLEME
+330 MTISRLEME
-339 GNIDALQQ
+339 GNIAALLQ

-359 VAQKDAFIQEWRNT
+359 VAQKEAFVQEWRNT
-373 ISENMVVAK
+373 ISENMVTAK
-382 SKLKTAESQLMQTNQ
+382 SKLKTADSQLLQVNQ
-397 LREYTELKSPCRAVV
+397 LRMYTELKAPCRAVV
-412 HEVAAFSKN
+412 HEVAAFSEN

-455 EDMNARIKLDAYPFQ
+455 LGSEARIKLDAYPFQ
-470 KYDTMSGKVVGIS
+470 KYDTMSGEVVGIS

-504 TRLSYDY
+504 TRLSYDS
-511 STMSH
+511 STMNH

>member
-1 MSSENENKVVAAA
+1 MSENENNMGAAKATPAENVKQETRSRGAAVFFALFFGPLGISEAYLGRKKSAVTVLLLTIAAVAAA
-14 ENEAAAE
+14 
-21 KKGAMRSRAAALF
+21 
-34 FALILGPLGVSEL
+34 
-47 YLRKKT
+47 
-53 SALVVFLLSVVS
+53 
-65 VAVAWYFQVISLDYK
+65 WYFKVITLDYK
-80 SIDLASKAFYA
+80 AIDLTSKWFQL
-91 FAFVFGAT
+91 FVIGMGAIWAYT
-99 WVYAFLS
+99 FLCS
-106 AIISPVEAV
+106 MIATLNPVV
-115 VEDQTPSNA
+115 GDQTPAEA

-142 IRLCVWIPV
+142 IRLCVWIPAV
-151 VIVIAAIFWASVC
+151 VVLIGIVWASLC

-178 AQPTIVLKPYDRVF
+178 GQPTIVLKPYDRVF
-192 VKDIKVKV
+192 VKDVKV
-200 GDVVEK
+200 SVGDIVEK

-227 DRDTFKAQFER
+227 DRDTFKAQYER
-238 FSAEFEDQP
+238 FSAEFEGKK
-247 YTLPKN
+247 YVLPSD
-253 ATVYDEEQMEIY
+253 ATVYDKEQLEIY
-265 KQRQEYFKARMHSFD
+265 KQRQEYYNARIQSFD
-280 SSIRYYKE
+280 ASIRYYNE
-288 AEKTKEVS
+288 AKKTKEVT
-296 LESMREQYK
+296 LNSMREQYK
-305 VLKDLCA
+305 VFKELCD

-318 QRNAAS
+318 KSNAAS
-324 WQEYAQ
+324 WREYAQ
-330 MTINRLEME
+330 MTISRLEME
-339 GNIDALQQ
+339 GNIAALLQ

-359 VAQKDAFIQEWRNT
+359 VAQKEAFVQEWRNT
-373 ISENMVVAK
+373 ISENMVTAK
-382 SKLKTAESQLMQTNQ
+382 SKLKTADSQLLQVNQ
-397 LREYTELKSPCRAVV
+397 LRMYTELKAPCRAVV
-412 HEVAAFSKN
+412 HEVAAFSEN

-455 EDMNARIKLDAYPFQ
+455 LGSEARIKLDAYPFQ
-470 KYDTMSGKVVGIS
+470 KYDTMSGEVVGIS

-504 TRLSYDY
+504 TRLSYDS
-511 STMSH
+511 STMNH

>member
-1 MSSENENKVVAAA
+1 MSENENNMVAAEATPAENVKQKTRSRGAAVFFALFFGPLGISEAYLGRKKSAVTVLLLTIAAVAAA
-14 ENEAAAE
+14 
-21 KKGAMRSRAAALF
+21 
-34 FALILGPLGVSEL
+34 
-47 YLRKKT
+47 
-53 SALVVFLLSVVS
+53 
-65 VAVAWYFQVISLDYK
+65 WYFKVITLDYK
-80 SIDLASKAFYA
+80 AIDLTSKWFQL
-91 FAFVFGAT
+91 FVIGMGAIWAYT
-99 WVYAFLS
+99 FLCS
-106 AIISPVEAV
+106 MIATLNPVV
-115 VEDQTPSNA
+115 GDQTPAEA

-142 IRLCVWIPV
+142 IRLCVWIPAV
-151 VIVIAAIFWASVC
+151 VVLIGIVWASLC

-178 AQPTIVLKPYDRVF
+178 GQPTIVLKPYDRVF
-192 VKDIKVKV
+192 VKDVKV
-200 GDVVEK
+200 SVGDIVEK

-227 DRDTFKAQFER
+227 DRDTFKAQYER
-238 FSAEFEDQP
+238 FSAEFEGKK
-247 YTLPKN
+247 YVLPSD
-253 ATVYDEEQMEIY
+253 ATVYDKEQLEIY
-265 KQRQEYFKARMHSFD
+265 KQRQEYYNARIQSFD
-280 SSIRYYKE
+280 ASIRYYNE
-288 AEKTKEVS
+288 AKKTKEVT
-296 LESMREQYK
+296 LNSMREQYK
-305 VLKDLCA
+305 VFKELCD

-318 QRNAAS
+318 KSNAAS
-324 WQEYAQ
+324 WREYAQ
-330 MTINRLEME
+330 MTISRLEME
-339 GNIDALQQ
+339 GNIAALLQ

-359 VAQKDAFIQEWRNT
+359 VAQKEAFVQEWRNT
-373 ISENMVVAK
+373 ISENMVTAK
-382 SKLKTAESQLMQTNQ
+382 SKLKTADSQLLQVNQ
-397 LREYTELKSPCRAVV
+397 LRMYTELKAPCRAVV
-412 HEVAAFSKN
+412 HEVAAFSEN

-455 EDMNARIKLDAYPFQ
+455 LGSEARIKLDAYPFQ

-504 TRLSYDY
+504 TRLSYDS
-511 STMSH
+511 STMNH

>member
-1 MSSENENKVVAAA
+1 MSENENNVAAA
-14 ENEAAAE
+14 EATSAE
-21 KKGAMRSRAAALF
+21 NVKQETRSRGAAVFFALF
-34 FALILGPLGVSEL
+34 FGPLGISEA
-47 YLRKKT
+47 YLGRKK
-53 SALVVFLLSVVS
+53 SAVTVLLLTIAA
-65 VAVAWYFQVISLDYK
+65 VAAAWYFKVITLDYK
-80 SIDLASKAFYA
+80 AIDLTSKWFQL
-91 FAFVFGAT
+91 FVIGMGAIWAYT
-99 WVYAFLS
+99 FLCS
-106 AIISPVEAV
+106 MIATLNPVV
-115 VEDQTPSNA
+115 GDQTPAEA

-142 IRLCVWIPV
+142 IRLCVWIPAV
-151 VIVIAAIFWASVC
+151 VVLIGIVWASLC

-178 AQPTIVLKPYDRVF
+178 GQPTIVLKPYDRVF
-192 VKDIKVKV
+192 VKDVKV
-200 GDVVEK
+200 SVGDIVEK

-227 DRDTFKAQFER
+227 DRDTFKAQYER
-238 FSAEFEDQP
+238 FSAEFEGKK
-247 YTLPKN
+247 YVLPSD
-253 ATVYDEEQMEIY
+253 ATVYDKEQLEIY
-265 KQRQEYFKARMHSFD
+265 KQRQEYYNARIQSFD
-280 SSIRYYKE
+280 ASIRYYNE
-288 AEKTKEVS
+288 AKKTKEVT
-296 LESMREQYK
+296 LNSMREQYK
-305 VLKDLCA
+305 VFKELCD

-318 QRNAAS
+318 KSNAAS
-324 WQEYAQ
+324 WREYAQ
-330 MTINRLEME
+330 MTISRLEME
-339 GNIDALQQ
+339 GNIAALLQ

-359 VAQKDAFIQEWRNT
+359 VAQKEAFVQEWRNT
-373 ISENMVVAK
+373 ISENMVTAK
-382 SKLKTAESQLMQTNQ
+382 SKLKTADSQLLQVNQ
-397 LREYTELKSPCRAVV
+397 LRMYTELKAPCRAVV
-412 HEVAAFSKN
+412 HEVAAFSEN

-455 EDMNARIKLDAYPFQ
+455 LGSEARIKLDAYPFQ
-470 KYDTMSGKVVGIS
+470 KYDTMSGEVVGIS

-504 TRLSYDY
+504 TRLSYDS
-511 STMSH
+511 STMNH

>member
-1 MSSENENKVVAAA
+1 MSENENNVAAA
-14 ENEAAAE
+14 EATPAE
-21 KKGAMRSRAAALF
+21 NVKQETRSRGAAVFFALF
-34 FALILGPLGVSEL
+34 FGPLGISEA
-47 YLRKKT
+47 YLGRKK
-53 SALVVFLLSVVS
+53 SAVTVLLLTIAA
-65 VAVAWYFQVISLDYK
+65 VAAAWYFKVISLDYK
-80 SIDLASKAFYA
+80 AIDLTSKWFQL
-91 FAFVFGAT
+91 FVIGMGAIWAYT
-99 WVYAFLS
+99 FLCS
-106 AIISPVEAV
+106 MIATLNPVV
-115 VEDQTPSNA
+115 GDQTPAEA

-142 IRLCVWIPV
+142 IRLCVWIPAV
-151 VIVIAAIFWASVC
+151 VVLIGIVWASLC

-178 AQPTIVLKPYDRVF
+178 GQPTIVLKPYDRVF
-192 VKDIKVKV
+192 VKDVKV
-200 GDVVEK
+200 SVGDIVEK

-227 DRDTFKAQFER
+227 DRDTFKAQYER
-238 FSAEFEDQP
+238 FSAEFEGKK
-247 YTLPKN
+247 YVLPSN
-253 ATVYDEEQMEIY
+253 ATVYDKEQLEIY
-265 KQRQEYFKARMHSFD
+265 KQRQEYYNARIQSFD
-280 SSIRYYKE
+280 ASIRYYNE
-288 AEKTKEVS
+288 AKKTKEVT
-296 LESMREQYK
+296 LNSMREQYK
-305 VLKDLCA
+305 VFKELCD

-318 QRNAAS
+318 KSNAAS
-324 WQEYAQ
+324 WREYAQ
-330 MTINRLEME
+330 MTISRLEME
-339 GNIDALQQ
+339 GNIAALLQ

-359 VAQKDAFIQEWRNT
+359 VAQKEAFVQEWRNT
-373 ISENMVVAK
+373 ISENMVTAK
-382 SKLKTAESQLMQTNQ
+382 SKLKTADSQLLQVNQ
-397 LREYTELKSPCRAVV
+397 LRMYTELKAPCRAVV
-412 HEVAAFSKN
+412 HEVAAFSEN

-455 EDMNARIKLDAYPFQ
+455 LGSEARIKLDAYPFQ
-470 KYDTMSGKVVGIS
+470 KYDTMSGEVVGIS

-504 TRLSYDY
+504 TRLSYDS
-511 STMSH
+511 STMNH

>member
-1 MSSENENKVVAAA
+1 MSENENNVAAA
-14 ENEAAAE
+14 EATPAE
-21 KKGAMRSRAAALF
+21 NVKQETRSRGAAVFFALF
-34 FALILGPLGVSEL
+34 FGPLGISEA
-47 YLRKKT
+47 YLGRKK
-53 SALVVFLLSVVS
+53 SAVTVLLLTIAA
-65 VAVAWYFQVISLDYK
+65 VAAAWYFKVITLDYK
-80 SIDLASKAFYA
+80 AIDLTSKWFQL
-91 FAFVFGAT
+91 FVIGMGAIWAYT
-99 WVYAFLS
+99 FLCS
-106 AIISPVEAV
+106 MIATLNPVV
-115 VEDQTPSNA
+115 GDQTPAEA

-142 IRLCVWIPV
+142 IRLCVWIPAV
-151 VIVIAAIFWASVC
+151 VVLIGIVWASLC

-178 AQPTIVLKPYDRVF
+178 GQPTIVLKPYDRVF
-192 VKDIKVKV
+192 VKDVKV
-200 GDVVEK
+200 SVGDIVEK

-227 DRDTFKAQFER
+227 DRDTFKAQYER
-238 FSAEFEDQP
+238 FSAEFEGKK
-247 YTLPKN
+247 YVLPSN
-253 ATVYDEEQMEIY
+253 ATVYDKEQLEIY
-265 KQRQEYFKARMHSFD
+265 KQRQEYYNARIQSFD
-280 SSIRYYKE
+280 ASIRYYNE
-288 AEKTKEVS
+288 AKKTKEVT
-296 LESMREQYK
+296 LNSMREQYK
-305 VLKDLCA
+305 VFKELCD

-318 QRNAAS
+318 KSNAAS
-324 WQEYAQ
+324 WREYAQ
-330 MTINRLEME
+330 MTISRLEME
-339 GNIDALQQ
+339 GNIAALLQ

-359 VAQKDAFIQEWRNT
+359 VAQKEAFVQEWRNT
-373 ISENMVVAK
+373 ISENMVTAK
-382 SKLKTAESQLMQTNQ
+382 SKLKTADSQLLQVNQ
-397 LREYTELKSPCRAVV
+397 LRMYTELKAPCRAVV
-412 HEVAAFSKN
+412 HEVAAFSEN

-455 EDMNARIKLDAYPFQ
+455 LGSEARIKLDAYPFQ
-470 KYDTMSGKVVGIS
+470 KYDTMSGEVVGIS

-504 TRLSYDY
+504 TRLSYDS
-511 STMSH
+511 STMNH

>member
-1 MSSENENKVVAAA
+1 MSENENNVAAA
-14 ENEAAAE
+14 EATSAE
-21 KKGAMRSRAAALF
+21 NVKQETRSRGAAVFFALF
-34 FALILGPLGVSEL
+34 FGPLGISEA
-47 YLRKKT
+47 YLGRKK
-53 SALVVFLLSVVS
+53 SAVTVLLLTIAA
-65 VAVAWYFQVISLDYK
+65 VAAAWYFKVITLDYK
-80 SIDLASKAFYA
+80 AIDLTSKWFQL
-91 FAFVFGAT
+91 FVIGMGAIWAYT
-99 WVYAFLS
+99 FLCS
-106 AIISPVEAV
+106 MIATLNPVV
-115 VEDQTPSNA
+115 GDQTPAEA

-142 IRLCVWIPV
+142 IRLCVWIPAV
-151 VIVIAAIFWASVC
+151 VVLIGIVWASLC

-178 AQPTIVLKPYDRVF
+178 GQPTIVLKPYDRVF
-192 VKDIKVKV
+192 VKDVKV
-200 GDVVEK
+200 SVGDIVEK

-227 DRDTFKAQFER
+227 DRDTFKAQYER
-238 FSAEFEDQP
+238 FSAEFEGKK
-247 YTLPKN
+247 YVLPPD
-253 ATVYDEEQMEIY
+253 ATVYDKEQLEIY
-265 KQRQEYFKARMHSFD
+265 KQRQEYYNARIQSFD
-280 SSIRYYKE
+280 ASIRYYNE
-288 AEKTKEVS
+288 AKKTKEVT
-296 LESMREQYK
+296 LNSMREQYK
-305 VLKDLCA
+305 VFKELCD

-318 QRNAAS
+318 KSNAAS
-324 WQEYAQ
+324 WREYAQ
-330 MTINRLEME
+330 MTISRLEME
-339 GNIDALQQ
+339 GNIAALLQ

-359 VAQKDAFIQEWRNT
+359 VAQKEAFVQEWRNT
-373 ISENMVVAK
+373 ISENMVTAK
-382 SKLKTAESQLMQTNQ
+382 SKLKTADSQLLQVNQ
-397 LREYTELKSPCRAVV
+397 LRMYTELKAPCRAVV
-412 HEVAAFSKN
+412 HEVAAFSEN

-455 EDMNARIKLDAYPFQ
+455 LGSEARIKLDAYPFQ
-470 KYDTMSGKVVGIS
+470 KYDTMSGEVVGIS

-504 TRLSYDY
+504 TRLSYDS
-511 STMSH
+511 STMNH

>member
-1 MSSENENKVVAAA
+1 MSENENNTAAAEATPAENVKQKTRSRGAAVFFALFFGPLGISEAYLGRKKSAVTVLLLTIAAVAAA
-14 ENEAAAE
+14 
-21 KKGAMRSRAAALF
+21 
-34 FALILGPLGVSEL
+34 
-47 YLRKKT
+47 
-53 SALVVFLLSVVS
+53 
-65 VAVAWYFQVISLDYK
+65 WYFKVITLDYK
-80 SIDLASKAFYA
+80 AINLTSKWFQL
-91 FAFVFGAT
+91 FVIGMGAIWAYT
-99 WVYAFLS
+99 FLCS
-106 AIISPVEAV
+106 MIATLNPVV
-115 VEDQTPSNA
+115 GDQTPAEA

-142 IRLCVWIPV
+142 IRLCVWIPAV
-151 VIVIAAIFWASVC
+151 VVLIGIVWASLC

-178 AQPTIVLKPYDRVF
+178 GQPTIVLKPYDRVF
-192 VKDIKVKV
+192 VKDVKV
-200 GDVVEK
+200 SVGDIVEK

-227 DRDTFKAQFER
+227 DRDTFKAQYER
-238 FSAEFEDQP
+238 FSAEFEGKK
-247 YTLPKN
+247 YVLPSD
-253 ATVYDEEQMEIY
+253 ATVYDKEQLEIY
-265 KQRQEYFKARMHSFD
+265 KQRQEYYNARIQSFD
-280 SSIRYYKE
+280 ASIRYYNE
-288 AEKTKEVS
+288 AKKTKEVT
-296 LESMREQYK
+296 LNSMREQYK
-305 VLKDLCA
+305 VFKELCD

-318 QRNAAS
+318 KSNAAS
-324 WQEYAQ
+324 WREYAQ
-330 MTINRLEME
+330 MTISRLEME
-339 GNIDALQQ
+339 GNIAALLQ

-359 VAQKDAFIQEWRNT
+359 VAQKEAFVQEWRNT
-373 ISENMVVAK
+373 ISENMVTAK
-382 SKLKTAESQLMQTNQ
+382 SKLKTADSQLLQVNQ
-397 LREYTELKSPCRAVV
+397 LRMYTELKAPCRAVV
-412 HEVAAFSKN
+412 HEVAAFSEN

-455 EDMNARIKLDAYPFQ
+455 LGSEARIKLDAYPFQ
-470 KYDTMSGKVVGIS
+470 KYDTMSGEVVGIS

-504 TRLSYDY
+504 TRLSYDS
-511 STMSH
+511 STMNH

>member
-1 MSSENENKVVAAA
+1 MSENENNMVAAEATPAENVKQKTRSRGAAVFFALFFGPLGISEAYLGRKKSAVTVLLLTIAAVAAA
-14 ENEAAAE
+14 
-21 KKGAMRSRAAALF
+21 
-34 FALILGPLGVSEL
+34 
-47 YLRKKT
+47 
-53 SALVVFLLSVVS
+53 
-65 VAVAWYFQVISLDYK
+65 WYFKVITLDYK
-80 SIDLASKAFYA
+80 AIDLTSKWFQL
-91 FAFVFGAT
+91 FVIGMGAIWAYT
-99 WVYAFLS
+99 FLCS
-106 AIISPVEAV
+106 MIATLNPVV
-115 VEDQTPSNA
+115 GDQTPAEA

-142 IRLCVWIPV
+142 IRLCVWIPAV
-151 VIVIAAIFWASVC
+151 VVLIGIVWASLC

-178 AQPTIVLKPYDRVF
+178 GQPTIVLKPYDRVF
-192 VKDIKVKV
+192 VKDVKV
-200 GDVVEK
+200 SVGDIVEK

-227 DRDTFKAQFER
+227 DRDTFKAQYER
-238 FSAEFEDQP
+238 FSAEFEGKK
-247 YTLPKN
+247 YVLPSN
-253 ATVYDEEQMEIY
+253 ATVYDKEQLEIY
-265 KQRQEYFKARMHSFD
+265 KQRQEYYNARIQSFD
-280 SSIRYYKE
+280 ASIRYYNE
-288 AEKTKEVS
+288 AKKTKEVT
-296 LESMREQYK
+296 LNSMREQYK
-305 VLKDLCA
+305 VFKELCD

-318 QRNAAS
+318 KSNAAS
-324 WQEYAQ
+324 WREYAQ
-330 MTINRLEME
+330 MTISRLEME
-339 GNIDALQQ
+339 GNIAALLQ

-359 VAQKDAFIQEWRNT
+359 VAQKEAFVQEWRNT
-373 ISENMVVAK
+373 ISENMVTAK
-382 SKLKTAESQLMQTNQ
+382 SKLKTADSQLLQVNQ
-397 LREYTELKSPCRAVV
+397 LRMYTELKAPCRAVV
-412 HEVAAFSKN
+412 HEVAAFSEN

-455 EDMNARIKLDAYPFQ
+455 LGSEARIKLDAYPFQ
-470 KYDTMSGKVVGIS
+470 KYDTMSGEVVGIS

-504 TRLSYDY
+504 TRLSYDS
-511 STMSH
+511 STMNH

>member
-1 MSSENENKVVAAA
+1 MSENENNMVAAEATPAENVKQKTRSRGAAVFFALFFGPLGISEAYLGRKKSAVTVLLLTIAAVAAA
-14 ENEAAAE
+14 
-21 KKGAMRSRAAALF
+21 
-34 FALILGPLGVSEL
+34 
-47 YLRKKT
+47 
-53 SALVVFLLSVVS
+53 
-65 VAVAWYFQVISLDYK
+65 WYFKVITLDYK
-80 SIDLASKAFYA
+80 AIDLTSKWFQL
-91 FAFVFGAT
+91 FVIGMGAIWAYT
-99 WVYAFLS
+99 FLCS
-106 AIISPVEAV
+106 MIATLNPVV
-115 VEDQTPSNA
+115 GDQTPAEA

-142 IRLCVWIPV
+142 IRLCVWIPAV
-151 VIVIAAIFWASVC
+151 VVLIGIVWASLC

-178 AQPTIVLKPYDRVF
+178 GQPTIVLKPYDRVF
-192 VKDIKVKV
+192 VKDVKV
-200 GDVVEK
+200 SVGDIVEK

-227 DRDTFKAQFER
+227 DRDTFKAQYER
-238 FSAEFEDQP
+238 FSAEFEGKK
-247 YTLPKN
+247 YVLPSD
-253 ATVYDEEQMEIY
+253 ATVYDKEQLEIY
-265 KQRQEYFKARMHSFD
+265 KQRQEYYNARIQSFD
-280 SSIRYYKE
+280 ASIRYYNE
-288 AEKTKEVS
+288 AKKTKEVT
-296 LESMREQYK
+296 LNSMREQYK
-305 VLKDLCA
+305 VFKELCD

-318 QRNAAS
+318 KSNAAS
-324 WQEYAQ
+324 WREYAQ
-330 MTINRLEME
+330 MTISRLEME
-339 GNIDALQQ
+339 GNIAALLQ

-359 VAQKDAFIQEWRNT
+359 VAQKEAFVQEWRNT
-373 ISENMVVAK
+373 ISENMVTAK
-382 SKLKTAESQLMQTNQ
+382 SKLKTADSQLLQVNQ
-397 LREYTELKSPCRAVV
+397 LRMYTELKAPCRAVV
-412 HEVAAFSKN
+412 HEVAAFSEN

-455 EDMNARIKLDAYPFQ
+455 LGSEARIKLDAYPFQ
-470 KYDTMSGKVVGIS
+470 KYDTMSGEVVGIS

-504 TRLSYDY
+504 TRLSYDS
-511 STMSH
+511 STMNH

>member
-1 MSSENENKVVAAA
+1 MSENENNMVAAEATPAENVKQETRSRGAAVFFALFFGPLGISEAYLGRKKSAVTVLLLSIAAVAAA
-14 ENEAAAE
+14 
-21 KKGAMRSRAAALF
+21 
-34 FALILGPLGVSEL
+34 
-47 YLRKKT
+47 
-53 SALVVFLLSVVS
+53 
-65 VAVAWYFQVISLDYK
+65 WYFKVITLDYK
-80 SIDLASKAFYA
+80 AIDLTSKWFQL
-91 FAFVFGAT
+91 FVIGMGAIWAYT
-99 WVYAFLS
+99 FLCS
-106 AIISPVEAV
+106 MIATLNPVV
-115 VEDQTPSNA
+115 GDQTPAEA

-142 IRLCVWIPV
+142 IRLCVWIPAV
-151 VIVIAAIFWASVC
+151 VVLIGIVWASLC

-178 AQPTIVLKPYDRVF
+178 GQPTIVLKPYDRVF
-192 VKDIKVKV
+192 VKDVKV
-200 GDVVEK
+200 SVGDIVEK

-227 DRDTFKAQFER
+227 DRDTFKAQYER
-238 FSAEFEDQP
+238 FSAEFEGKK
-247 YTLPKN
+247 YVLPSD
-253 ATVYDEEQMEIY
+253 ATVYDKEQLEIY
-265 KQRQEYFKARMHSFD
+265 KQRQEYYNARIQSFD
-280 SSIRYYKE
+280 ASIRYYNE
-288 AEKTKEVS
+288 AKKTKEVT
-296 LESMREQYK
+296 LNSMREQYK
-305 VLKDLCA
+305 VFKELCD

-318 QRNAAS
+318 KSNAAS
-324 WQEYAQ
+324 WREYAQ
-330 MTINRLEME
+330 MTISRLEME
-339 GNIDALQQ
+339 GNIAALLQ

-359 VAQKDAFIQEWRNT
+359 VAQKEAFVQEWRNT
-373 ISENMVVAK
+373 ISENMVTAK
-382 SKLKTAESQLMQTNQ
+382 SKLKTADSQLLQVNQ
-397 LREYTELKSPCRAVV
+397 LRMYTELKAPCRAVV
-412 HEVAAFSKN
+412 HEVAAFSEN

-455 EDMNARIKLDAYPFQ
+455 LGSEARIKLDAYPFQ
-470 KYDTMSGKVVGIS
+470 KYDTMSGEVVGIS

-504 TRLSYDY
+504 TRLSYDS
-511 STMSH
+511 STMNH

>member
-1 MSSENENKVVAAA
+1 MSENENNVAAA
-14 ENEAAAE
+14 EATSAE
-21 KKGAMRSRAAALF
+21 NVKQETRSRGAAVFFALF
-34 FALILGPLGVSEL
+34 FGPLGISEA
-47 YLRKKT
+47 YLGRKK
-53 SALVVFLLSVVS
+53 SAVTVLLLTIAA
-65 VAVAWYFQVISLDYK
+65 VAAAWYFKVITLDYK
-80 SIDLASKAFYA
+80 AIDLTSKWFQL
-91 FAFVFGAT
+91 FVIGMGAIWAYT
-99 WVYAFLS
+99 FLCS
-106 AIISPVEAV
+106 MIATLNPVV
-115 VEDQTPSNA
+115 GDQTPAEA

-142 IRLCVWIPV
+142 IRLCVWIPAV
-151 VIVIAAIFWASVC
+151 VVLIGIVWASLC

-178 AQPTIVLKPYDRVF
+178 GQPTIVLKPYDRVF
-192 VKDIKVKV
+192 VKDVKV
-200 GDVVEK
+200 SVGDIVEK

-227 DRDTFKAQFER
+227 DRDTFKAQYER
-238 FSAEFEDQP
+238 FSAEFEGKK
-247 YTLPKN
+247 YVLPSN
-253 ATVYDEEQMEIY
+253 ATVYDKEQLEIY
-265 KQRQEYFKARMHSFD
+265 KQRQEYYNARIQSFD
-280 SSIRYYKE
+280 ASIRYYNE
-288 AEKTKEVS
+288 AKKTKEVT
-296 LESMREQYK
+296 LNSMREQYK
-305 VLKDLCA
+305 VFKELCD

-318 QRNAAS
+318 KSNAAS
-324 WQEYAQ
+324 WREYAQ
-330 MTINRLEME
+330 MTISRLEME
-339 GNIDALQQ
+339 GNIAALLQ

-359 VAQKDAFIQEWRNT
+359 VAQKEAFVQEWRNT
-373 ISENMVVAK
+373 ISENIVTAK
-382 SKLKTAESQLMQTNQ
+382 SKLKTADSQLLQVNQ
-397 LREYTELKSPCRAVV
+397 LRMYTELKAPCRAVV
-412 HEVAAFSKN
+412 HEVAAFSEN

-455 EDMNARIKLDAYPFQ
+455 LGSEARIKLDAYPFQ
-470 KYDTMSGKVVGIS
+470 KYDTMSGEVVGIS

-504 TRLSYDY
+504 TRLSYDS
-511 STMSH
+511 STMNH

>member
-1 MSSENENKVVAAA
+1 MSENENNVAAA
-14 ENEAAAE
+14 EATPAE
-21 KKGAMRSRAAALF
+21 NVKQKTRSRGAAVFFALF
-34 FALILGPLGVSEL
+34 FGPLGISEA
-47 YLRKKT
+47 YLGRKK
-53 SALVVFLLSVVS
+53 SAVTVLLLTIAA
-65 VAVAWYFQVISLDYK
+65 VAAAWYFKVITLDYK
-80 SIDLASKAFYA
+80 AINLTSKWFQL
-91 FAFVFGAT
+91 FVIGMGAIWAYT
-99 WVYAFLS
+99 FLCS
-106 AIISPVEAV
+106 MIATLNPVV
-115 VEDQTPSNA
+115 GDQTPAEA

-142 IRLCVWIPV
+142 IRLCVWIPAV
-151 VIVIAAIFWASVC
+151 VVLIGIVWASLC

-178 AQPTIVLKPYDRVF
+178 GQPTIVLKPYDRVF
-192 VKDIKVKV
+192 VKDVKV
-200 GDVVEK
+200 SVGDIVEK

-227 DRDTFKAQFER
+227 DRDTFKAQYER
-238 FSAEFEDQP
+238 FSAEFEGKK
-247 YTLPKN
+247 YVLPSD
-253 ATVYDEEQMEIY
+253 ATVYDKEQLEIY
-265 KQRQEYFKARMHSFD
+265 KQRQEYYNARIQSFD
-280 SSIRYYKE
+280 ASIRYYNE
-288 AEKTKEVS
+288 AKKTKEVT
-296 LESMREQYK
+296 LNSMREQYK
-305 VLKDLCA
+305 VFKELCD

-318 QRNAAS
+318 KSNAAS
-324 WQEYAQ
+324 WREYAQ
-330 MTINRLEME
+330 MTISRLEME
-339 GNIDALQQ
+339 GNIAALLQ

-359 VAQKDAFIQEWRNT
+359 VAQKEAFVQEWRNT
-373 ISENMVVAK
+373 ISENMVTAK
-382 SKLKTAESQLMQTNQ
+382 SKLKTADSQLLQVNQ
-397 LREYTELKSPCRAVV
+397 LRMYTELKAPCRAVV
-412 HEVAAFSKN
+412 HEVAAFSEN

-455 EDMNARIKLDAYPFQ
+455 LGSEARIKLDAYPFQ
-470 KYDTMSGKVVGIS
+470 KYDTMSGEVVGIS

-504 TRLSYDY
+504 TRLSYDS
-511 STMSH
+511 STMNH

>member
-1 MSSENENKVVAAA
+1 MSENENNMVAAEATPAENVKQKTRSRGAAVFFALFFGPLGISEAYLGRKKSAVSVLLLTIAAVAAA
-14 ENEAAAE
+14 
-21 KKGAMRSRAAALF
+21 
-34 FALILGPLGVSEL
+34 
-47 YLRKKT
+47 
-53 SALVVFLLSVVS
+53 
-65 VAVAWYFQVISLDYK
+65 WYFKVITLDYK
-80 SIDLASKAFYA
+80 AIDLTSKWFQL
-91 FAFVFGAT
+91 FVIGMGAIWAYT
-99 WVYAFLS
+99 FLCS
-106 AIISPVEAV
+106 MIATLNPVV
-115 VEDQTPSNA
+115 GDQTPAEA

-142 IRLCVWIPV
+142 IRLCVWIPAV
-151 VIVIAAIFWASVC
+151 VVLIGIVWASLC

-178 AQPTIVLKPYDRVF
+178 GQPTIVLKPYDRVF
-192 VKDIKVKV
+192 VKDVKV
-200 GDVVEK
+200 SVGDIVEK

-227 DRDTFKAQFER
+227 DRDTFKAQYER
-238 FSAEFEDQP
+238 FSAEFEGKK
-247 YTLPKN
+247 YVLPSD
-253 ATVYDEEQMEIY
+253 ATVYDKEQLEIY
-265 KQRQEYFKARMHSFD
+265 KQRQEYYNARIQSFD
-280 SSIRYYKE
+280 ASIRYYNE
-288 AEKTKEVS
+288 AKKTKEVT
-296 LESMREQYK
+296 LNSMREQYK
-305 VLKDLCA
+305 VFKELCD

-318 QRNAAS
+318 KSNAAS
-324 WQEYAQ
+324 WREYAQ
-330 MTINRLEME
+330 MTISRLEME
-339 GNIDALQQ
+339 GNIAALLQ

-359 VAQKDAFIQEWRNT
+359 VAQKEAFVQEWRNT
-373 ISENMVVAK
+373 ISENMVTAK
-382 SKLKTAESQLMQTNQ
+382 SKLKTADSQLLQVNQ
-397 LREYTELKSPCRAVV
+397 LRMYTELKAPCRAVV
-412 HEVAAFSKN
+412 HEVAAFSEN

-455 EDMNARIKLDAYPFQ
+455 LGSEARIKLDAYPFQ
-470 KYDTMSGKVVGIS
+470 KYDTMSGEVVGIS

-504 TRLSYDY
+504 TRLSYDS
-511 STMSH
+511 STMNH